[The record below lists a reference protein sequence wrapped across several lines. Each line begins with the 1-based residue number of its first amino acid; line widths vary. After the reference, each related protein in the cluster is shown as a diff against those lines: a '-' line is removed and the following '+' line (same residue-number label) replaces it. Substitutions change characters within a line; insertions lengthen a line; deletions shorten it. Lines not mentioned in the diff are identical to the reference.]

1 MGNFDFSFLKSLR
14 FWKLGLGALLQF
26 LASQEIIP
34 QDLAIALTAWIVGD
48 VAIRTYDKA
57 HE

>member
-1 MGNFDFSFLKSLR
+1 MDFSFLKSLR

-26 LASQEIIP
+26 LASQQVIP
-34 QDLAIALTAWIVGD
+34 QDLANALSAWIVGD